1 MESLRR
7 NYDPRA
13 RTPGAEPE
21 MLMDEPRDRLL
32 LDSRLSEL
40 SNVIPWAEALSD
52 RYGLAEETRYAM
64 NLCLEEALANVV
76 LHGYK
81 NQPGYPIVIE
91 SYLSTGSLFFA
102 VEDKAPPFVPV
113 DPGER
118 TPRPLVLDAMEPGG
132 NGIRLIH
139 RFAGSVSY
147 ERLPDGNRLTMGF
160 PISVAKKVSA

>member
-1 MESLRR
+1 MESARLPS
-7 NYDPRA
+7 DPRA

-21 MLMDEPRDRLL
+21 MLMDEPQDRLQ

-40 SNVIPWAEALSD
+40 SIVVPWAEALSD
-52 RYGLAEETRYAM
+52 RYGLREETRYAV

-76 LHGYK
+76 QHGY
-81 NQPGYPIVIE
+81 NNEPGHPIVIE
-91 SYLSTGSLFFA
+91 AYVSAGSLFFA
-102 VEDKAPPFVPV
+102 VEDKAPPFAPV

-147 ERLPDGNRLTMGF
+147 EPLPDGNRLTIGF
-160 PISVAKKVSA
+160 PLSIAKKASA